1 MERDA
6 SSTAYLA
13 SLYTSHQ
20 PRLLRRIRRQLPCL
34 QDAEDVAAET
44 FAQVVQMPD
53 AHQIAEPEAFL
64 TTIARRLTM
73 RLWRRRQVESA
84 YLARLQ
90 LLPEQ
95 TCPSAEEQLMA
106 IQALQ
111 QIDAWMHRLPVPA
124 RMAFLLRMLDGLD
137 HDSIARRLGVSV
149 RTVGRYLQ
157 QATLCCVAAGSAPA
171 QDQAGNP

>member
-13 SLYTSHQ
+13 ELYASHQ

-34 QDAEDVAAET
+34 QDAEDVTAET

-53 AHQIAEPEAFL
+53 ARQIAEPEAFL
-64 TTIARRLTM
+64 TTIARRLAM
-73 RLWRRRQVESA
+73 RLWRRRRVENV
-84 YLARLQ
+84 YLSRLQ
-90 LLPEQ
+90 TMPEH

-111 QIDAWMHRLPVPA
+111 QLDAWMHRLPIPV

-137 HDSIARRLGVSV
+137 HETIARRLGVSV

-157 QATLCCVAAGSAPA
+157 QATLCCIAAGRGQAP
-171 QDQAGNP
+171 DQATNT